1 MSTKAELEDQI
12 EGLREDVGYWNGLSN
27 EMESDYMRLRDEKE
41 EVERQRD
48 GFESELWDTDY
59 KLTQLK
65 EELSEAKTLEDF
77 EEIVET
83 LYRF

>member
-1 MSTKAELEDQI
+1 
-12 EGLREDVGYWNGLSN
+12 
-27 EMESDYMRLRDEKE
+27 
-41 EVERQRD
+41 
-48 GFESELWDTDY
+48 
-59 KLTQLK
+59 LK